1 MKKVLLIALLS
12 WFIPMLT
19 AQTFYSELCKN
30 YRYSEFI
37 EKNNN
42 KAQARSLKYE
52 NQHDLA
58 LSYLFVQN
66 PSKAVAA
73 FESLQVKFAEKFND
87 EDRFYMALSL
97 LRLGMKD
104 QAKILI
110 DEAKNNQYKPALES
124 FYNLEINS
132 AYWNYNSF
140 EVILT
145 DSNHGN
151 YNLVLSQD
159 NQGKYLGLFSNNDD
173 KTLSQK
179 KSAVADKPFYSLNV
193 IDLKQQDYSLDAK
206 RKESVRIG
214 KYHRINSH
222 YQPSQFWPNEK
233 KFIFTENAE
242 KPNFNNERV
251 LKVYLGFI
259 EGEENIRKVPLNINT
274 DSFSISSLVI
284 SPNQKMVVFASNGF
298 NSKGMSDLFKADL
311 VEFTNESFKVA
322 NVQPLDNKVNTSL
335 RDNFPWFLN
344 DSTLVFSSEGHWGL
358 GGLDI
363 YQYQMNTGQMA
374 ILPGSINSLSDDF
387 GFTSAGNFLS
397 FSSNRDNGL
406 YKDKI
411 YCIYAEAGNE
421 SGFKP
426 FEVPVQIE
434 EVIAQVK
441 SKVTVIDAK
450 SKLPI
455 KDPKIDVVTYDEIP
469 TGVNDTLIIIDAETR
484 ITKLPTSEG
493 LKQLNVQQKKNLIA
507 VSKPGYYK
515 QLVSVNNSSNIDSS
529 LKFNLTAVA
538 KNDELGLDRGIG
550 PVYYELDKYDLDS
563 NDMKSLDQLAVFL
576 IDNPTAVIELRSHTD
591 SRASGP
597 YNIALSKKR
606 TNSAQTYL
614 TKTYGF
620 PKTRFVSTWVGE
632 TQLARK
638 CPDGVNCDELQHA
651 LNRRTTFHILNMKY
665 KGMPF
670 SSELLA
676 KNRSRTKI
684 PGTFVSDE
692 SLAHVYSGPLKNTVN
707 TSKSSSS
714 VTAATGGISEYRIQ
728 FLLSPTQKGLKNV
741 KKTHNLPG
749 IYEYRHNGYFKYT
762 TGVFS
767 SYDEAQ
773 KKVMELRQQ
782 GLYKDCFVVE
792 FKNNQRVN

>member
-12 WFIPMLT
+12 WSIPMLT
-19 AQTFYSELCKN
+19 AQTFYNELCKN
-30 YRYSEFI
+30 YRYSDFI
-37 EKNNN
+37 DRNSN
-42 KAQARSLKYE
+42 KSQAKPFKYE

-66 PSKAVAA
+66 PSKSVAA
-73 FESLQVKFAEKFND
+73 FESLQLKFADKFND
-87 EDRFYMALSL
+87 EDRFYMAISL
-97 LRLGMKD
+97 LRMGLKE
-104 QAKILI
+104 QAQILI
-110 DEAKNNQYKPALES
+110 DEAKKNQYKPALNS
-124 FYNLEINS
+124 FYRNDIS
-132 AYWNYNSF
+132 AAYWNYNSF
-140 EVILT
+140 QVILT

-159 NQGKYLGLFSNNDD
+159 NQGKYLGMYSNNDD

-179 KSAVADKPFYSLNV
+179 KSSVADKPFYSLNV
-193 IDLKQQDYSLDAK
+193 VDLKQQDYSLDAK
-206 RKESVRIG
+206 RDEGVKIG

-259 EGEENIRKVPLNINT
+259 EGEENIRKVPLNINS

-284 SPNQKMVVFASNGF
+284 SPNQKMAVFASNGF
-298 NSKGMSDLFKADL
+298 NSKGMSDLFKAEII
-311 VEFTNESFKVA
+311 EFTNESFKVA
-322 NVQPLDNKVNTSL
+322 NVQPLSDQVNTSL

-344 DSTLVFSSEGHWGL
+344 DSTLVFSSEGHFGL

-363 YQYQMNTGQMA
+363 YQYQMNSGQLS
-374 ILPGSINSLSDDF
+374 ILPGSVNSLADDF
-387 GFTSAGNFLS
+387 GFSAAGNFLT
-397 FSSNRDNGL
+397 FSSNRDKGL

-426 FEVPVQIE
+426 FEIPVQIE
-434 EVIAQVK
+434 EVVAQVK
-441 SKVTVIDAK
+441 SNITVIDGK

-455 KDPKIDVVTYDEIP
+455 KDPKIEAVAKNDIP
-469 TGVNDTLIIIDAETR
+469 TGVNDTLIVVDADTR
-484 ITKLPTSEG
+484 ISKYPTSEG
-493 LKQLNVQQKKNLIA
+493 LKQLNVQQKENLIS
-507 VSKPGYYK
+507 VYKPGYYK
-515 QLVSVNNSSNIDSS
+515 QLVSVNNSSKIDSS
-529 LKFNLTAVA
+529 LKFNLTPVA
-538 KNDELGLDRGIG
+538 KNDDLGLNRGIG
-550 PVYYELDKYDLDS
+550 PVYYELDRFDLDS
-563 NDMKSLDQLAVFL
+563 NDIRSLDQLASFL

-606 TNSAQTYL
+606 TNSVQTYL

-632 TQLARK
+632 TQLAEK

-651 LNRRTTFHILNMKY
+651 LNRRTTFHILNMKH

-670 SSELLA
+670 SNEMVA
-676 KNRSRTKI
+676 KNKARTKI
-684 PGTFVSDE
+684 QGTFVSDV
-692 SLAHVYSGPLKNTVN
+692 SLVHVYSGPLKNSAN
-707 TSKSSSS
+707 TSNSNSS
-714 VTAATGGISEYRIQ
+714 VSPSGESSEYRIQ
-728 FLLSPTQKGLKNV
+728 FLLSPTQIGLKNV
-741 KKTHNLPG
+741 KKSHNLPN
-749 IYEYRHNGYFKYT
+749 IYEYQHNGYFKYT

-782 GLYKDCFVVE
+782 GKYKDCFVVE
-792 FKNNQRVN
+792 FKNKQRVN